1 MPIDSPF
8 QEQLTMS
15 EKARVVVVDDH
26 PLFRERLCQLI
37 NNEPDME
44 ICGEANSA
52 QEAIQIIREISPNL
66 AIIDI
71 TLKTSSGLELIKSIK
86 ALSIGVPVLVLSMHD
101 ESLYAERALRAG
113 ASGYITKSQE
123 AAQVLLAVR
132 SVLNGKIY
140 LSEEMTAGFLKSL
153 ATTGNKGIARPVDR
167 LTDRE
172 LQVLD
177 LIGRGRTTRDIAQLL
192 KLGVATVDTYR
203 ARIKEK
209 MNFRNAM
216 ELQHFAIRWI
226 RERE

>member
-1 MPIDSPF
+1 
-8 QEQLTMS
+8 MS
-15 EKARVVVVDDH
+15 NRKARVVVVDDH

-37 NNEPDME
+37 NNEQDME
-44 ICGEANSA
+44 ICGEAESA
-52 QEAIQIIREISPNL
+52 QPALQIIRETEPNL
-66 AIIDI
+66 AIVDI
-71 TLKTSSGLELIKSIK
+71 TLKTSSGLELIKSIR

-113 ASGYITKSQE
+113 AMGYITKSQE
-123 AAQVLLAVR
+123 AAQILLAVR

-140 LSEEMTAGFLKSL
+140 LSEEMTSGFLKSL
-153 ATTGNKGIARPVDR
+153 TATGGKAVARPLDR

-177 LIGRGRTTRDIAQLL
+177 LIGRGRTSRDIAELL

-209 MNFRNAM
+209 MNFCNGM
-216 ELQHFAIRWI
+216 ELQHFAIRWLS
-226 RERE
+226 ERE

>member
-1 MPIDSPF
+1 
-8 QEQLTMS
+8 MS
-15 EKARVVVVDDH
+15 NSKARVVVVDDH

-37 NNEPDME
+37 NNEQDME
-44 ICGEANSA
+44 ICGEADSA
-52 QEAIQIIREISPNL
+52 EQALQILREMSPNL
-66 AIIDI
+66 AIVDI
-71 TLKTSSGLELIKSIK
+71 TLKTSSGLELIKSIR

-113 ASGYITKSQE
+113 ATGYITKSEE
-123 AAQVLLAVR
+123 AGQVLRAVR
-132 SVLNGKIY
+132 SVLAGKIY
-140 LSEEMTAGFLKSL
+140 LSEEMTSGFLKSL
-153 ATTGNKGIARPVDR
+153 ASTGAKSVARPLDR

-177 LIGRGRTTRDIAQLL
+177 LIGRGRTSREIAEVL

-216 ELQHFAIRWI
+216 ELQHFAIRWLS
-226 RERE
+226 ERE